1 MARNICWALYI
12 DVLVFRDRVKTIASY
27 TAYGFD
33 LADKEIRFCQ
43 KYMI

>member
-12 DVLVFRDRVKTIASY
+12 DVLVFRVRVKTIVSY
-27 TAYGFD
+27 TAREFD
-33 LADKEIRFCQ
+33 LADEEIRFCR